1 MIDQLMRAIP
11 TEQIAQQLGEDP
23 AATRQAVQASLPA
36 LLGGLTANAQ
46 SRPGAESLLDA
57 LGQHQDDLADN
68 PSVDRIDTQDGEK
81 IVGHVFGGNTDSIV
95 NQLGGIGGGASS
107 GLVRKL
113 LPILAPIVLSWL
125 AKQVTGAGAGTGGRA
140 SFPQGD
146 GAGGVNQPGG
156 ALGQGEAAPRQSD
169 ARQDG
174 GMDMTS
180 VLQDV
185 LGSALGGATGQRPQ
199 AGSGNIL
206 GDVLGGILGGRR

>member
-11 TEQIAQQLGEDP
+11 TDQIAQQLGEDQ

-46 SRPGAESLLDA
+46 SRPGAESLLNA

-81 IVGHVFGGNTDSIV
+81 IVGHVFGGNTDNIV

-125 AKQVTGAGAGTGGRA
+125 AKQVTGAGSGGRT
-140 SFPQGD
+140 SLPRSD
-146 GAGGVNQPGG
+146 GAGGVSQPGG
-156 ALGQGEAAPRQSD
+156 ALGQGEAAPRQD
-169 ARQDG
+169 AGAGRQEG

-185 LGSALGGATGQRPQ
+185 RGSALGGATGQRPQ

-206 GDVLGGILGGRR
+206 SDVLGGILGGRR